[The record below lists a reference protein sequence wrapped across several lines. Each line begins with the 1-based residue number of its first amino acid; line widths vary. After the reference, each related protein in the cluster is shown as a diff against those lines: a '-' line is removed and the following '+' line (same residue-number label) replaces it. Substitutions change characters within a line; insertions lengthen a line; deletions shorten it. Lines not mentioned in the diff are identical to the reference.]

1 MRILGGV
8 LLAAGIVVIGIGVAG
23 QVGSWGAKTERAGR
37 NVATTS
43 TTSTGASN
51 ATGTTG
57 SGAGGSGAGGSAAG
71 GSSTSTSPISS
82 EDVAQFVDALG
93 NALRTGDT
101 NFLVS
106 RLNPAVVSRY
116 GSAQCLGAL
125 AAARD
130 ASATFTVKQV
140 SDPADYDWTTD
151 GKTISIAETVTV
163 DVDRVQRGV
172 ADSASLH
179 VVRVGGRF
187 TWLVDC
193 GNPIGP

>member
-1 MRILGGV
+1 MQILGGA
-8 LLAAGIVVIGIGVAG
+8 LLAVGVVVIAIGVAG
-23 QVGSWGAKTERAGR
+23 QVGSWGAKTE
-37 NVATTS
+37 TS
-43 TTSTGASN
+43 DSSTGDS
-51 ATGTTG
+51 G
-57 SGAGGSGAGGSAAG
+57 SSSTKPAGGSG
-71 GSSTSTSPISS
+71 STSTTAPPA
-82 EDVAQFVDALG
+82 EDAAQFLDALG

-106 RLNPAVVSRY
+106 RLNPAVIARY

-125 AAARD
+125 AGARD
-130 ASATFTVKQV
+130 PSATFTVKQV
-140 SDPADYDWTTD
+140 SDPVDFDWTTD

-179 VVRVGGRF
+179 LVEVGGRF

-193 GNPIGP
+193 GSPIGP